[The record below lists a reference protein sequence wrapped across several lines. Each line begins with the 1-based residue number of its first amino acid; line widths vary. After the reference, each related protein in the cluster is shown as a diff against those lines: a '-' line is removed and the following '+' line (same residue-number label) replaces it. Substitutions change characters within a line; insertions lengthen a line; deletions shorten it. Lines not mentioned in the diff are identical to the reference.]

1 MHIFPRICCLHT
13 EIQGINFASF
23 WLFQSLELVIIF
35 IVRVLPSVL
44 LLHVVLMFFTDS
56 MSSSDS
62 GKRIDSVIY
71 QISNYEL
78 ENYCSS
84 LERQ

>member
-1 MHIFPRICCLHT
+1 MHTFPRIYCLHT

-23 WLFQSLELVIIF
+23 WLFQSSELVIIF
-35 IVRVLPSVL
+35 IVHALPSVL
-44 LLHVVLMFFTDS
+44 LLHVVPMFLTGS
-56 MSSSDS
+56 MSSLDS

-84 LERQ
+84 LETQ